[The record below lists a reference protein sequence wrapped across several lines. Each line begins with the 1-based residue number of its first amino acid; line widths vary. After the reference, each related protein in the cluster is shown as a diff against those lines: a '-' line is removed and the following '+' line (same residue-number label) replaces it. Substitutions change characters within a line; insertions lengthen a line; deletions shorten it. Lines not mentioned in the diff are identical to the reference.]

1 MNIDCSKDHTA
12 ALLYSSGTTGTPKGI
27 MLSHG
32 NIGSNA
38 SSLVQCWGFNEKDRL
53 LHALPI
59 YHVHG
64 LFVAL
69 GCVLLSG
76 SEINWLE
83 SFDTDSVLDLLLE
96 HIYSNDGRPNL
107 LHQASILR

>member
-1 MNIDCSKDHTA
+1 MDKRKTYQDICIRADHKTTDCSKDHIA

-32 NIGSNA
+32 NIGSNS

-83 SFDTDSVLDLLLE
+83 SFDTDSVLDLQPHL
-96 HIYSNDGRPNL
+96 
-107 LHQASILR
+107 Q